1 MMIMMKHQPMVATM
15 SSAAVVLPVADGMEI
30 DVRRHVD
37 CAKTMTTMMIILSA
51 LKDLF
56 RKKCPSLPEVAGTS
70 GPTADVVTVGG
81 TETGARR
88 HVDSARPTTT
98 MTIIIRQTALKLH
111 FHLNRKDL
119 TELVRMSA
127 ADVSALNA
135 NGTEIGARRHV
146 DSATTKIILM
156 IMMIMM
162 IMIIMTMMKRMRI
175 KIMIIMM
182 KMTLVLILTMTVP
195 GLRGTICAT
204 SIPGNAVKAAREAKR
219 NQFQDARMKAHT
231 AEPRKDSCAKP
242 TLTSARKHAESAR
255 KQERIQ
261 NARMN
266 VITAEPIRNSCA
278 RTTQINARKHAES
291 ARERKRNLFQDVRMK
306 MIIANPIKNSCART
320 TPTNA
325 RKHAE
330 SALEMGG
337 KLSSC

>member
-1 MMIMMKHQPMVATM
+1 MVATM

-37 CAKTMTTMMIILSA
+37 CAKTMTTMMIIRSA

-56 RKKCPSLPEVAGTS
+56 RKKCPSLPEVARTS
-70 GPTADVVTVGG
+70 GPTADAATVGG

-98 MTIIIRQTALKLH
+98 MTIIIPQTALKLH
-111 FHLNRKDL
+111 FHLNWKDL

-146 DSATTKIILM
+146 DSATTKITLM
-156 IMMIMM
+156 IMMIIM
-162 IMIIMTMMKRMRI
+162 IMIMMKRMRI
-175 KIMIIMM
+175 KIMIIKM
-182 KMTLVLILTMTVP
+182 KMNLVLILTMTVP

-219 NQFQDARMKAHT
+219 SQFPDARMKAHT
-231 AEPRKDSCAKP
+231 AEPLKDSCAKP
-242 TLTSARKHAESAR
+242 ILTSARKHAESAR
-255 KQERIQ
+255 KLKRSQ

-291 ARERKRNLFQDVRMK
+291 AR
-306 MIIANPIKNSCART
+306 
-320 TPTNA
+320 
-325 RKHAE
+325 
-330 SALEMGG
+330 
-337 KLSSC
+337 